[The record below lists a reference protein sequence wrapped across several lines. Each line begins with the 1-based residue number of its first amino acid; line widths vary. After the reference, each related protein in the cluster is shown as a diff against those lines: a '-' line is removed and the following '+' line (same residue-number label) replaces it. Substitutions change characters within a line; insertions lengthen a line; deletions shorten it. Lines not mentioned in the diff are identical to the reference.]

1 MLESVDI
8 VTDLVIKDVVIK
20 PVEFPRKI
28 SGKNL
33 QIVEIC

>member
-20 PVEFPRKI
+20 AVEVPRKI

-33 QIVEIC
+33 QIVEVC